1 MYDAVLITNIVKN
14 IKYAATAVPI
24 MYVIASINTSCLL
37 DSTNNATMIITGTT
51 INKYLCM
58 KVVSIPM
65 NLDAT
70 IALTESIPLNWKPPN
85 PNTDNATKHTAYTI
99 PNFGLIKY
107 DIYSF
112 GVFPIILEFNVS
124 E

>member
-1 MYDAVLITNIVKN
+1 M
-14 IKYAATAVPI
+14 
-24 MYVIASINTSCLL
+24 SFL

-85 PNTDNATKHTAYTI
+85 PNTDNAHETYC
-99 PNFGLIKY
+99 
-107 DIYSF
+107 IYH
-112 GVFPIILEFNVS
+112 P
-124 E
+124 